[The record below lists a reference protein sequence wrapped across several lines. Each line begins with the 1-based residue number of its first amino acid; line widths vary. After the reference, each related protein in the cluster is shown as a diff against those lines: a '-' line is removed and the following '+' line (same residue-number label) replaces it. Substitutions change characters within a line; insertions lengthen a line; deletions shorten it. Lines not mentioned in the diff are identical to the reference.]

1 MALFFFK
8 CALCLYLLG
17 SLGYLLFIVFQIK
30 SLARISYLV
39 LFLGFLSHSLS
50 IGLWSFQ
57 NGYLPVHNLRES
69 LSFFAWAIIGVY
81 LLIQLRS
88 NILVLGSF
96 LSPLASV
103 MMISSSFLPLQT
115 ETVNPLIRNLWLM
128 IHVGTIFVG
137 NGVFA
142 VAFLAGIMYL
152 IQERQIKSK
161 HFGPFYHR
169 LPSLEVLDSLNYN
182 CLILGFPLLTLGM
195 VSGAVFAQYTL
206 GTFWRW
212 DPKEVWSLI
221 TWLIYAVL
229 LHGRLVA
236 GWRGRRS
243 AMISIIGFLVLTL
256 SFLGGIFLVKGYH
269 SFSAFR
275 TSTPEVWQ
283 TGPRKNI
290 EDPRTKM
297 R

>member
-1 MALFFFK
+1 MAPIFFK
-8 CALCLYLLG
+8 CALSLYLLG
-17 SLGYLLFIVFQIK
+17 SLGYLFFIVFQIK
-30 SLARISYLV
+30 PLARISYLV
-39 LFLGFLSHSLS
+39 LFLGFLSHSWF
-50 IGLWSFQ
+50 IGLWSVQ
-57 NGYLPVHNLRES
+57 SGYLPVHNLRES

-81 LLIQLRS
+81 LLIQLRF
-88 NILVLGSF
+88 NIQVLGSF
-96 LSPLASV
+96 LSPLALV

-115 ETVNPLIRNLWLM
+115 DMVNPLVRNLWLL
-128 IHVGTIFVG
+128 IHVGTIFIG
-137 NGVFA
+137 NGAFA
-142 VAFLAGIMYL
+142 VAFLAGIMVL

-161 HFGPFYHR
+161 HFGLFYHR

-195 VSGAVFAQYTL
+195 LSGAIFAQYTL

-243 AMISIIGFLVLTL
+243 AMISIVGFLVLTF
-256 SFLGGIFLVKGYH
+256 SFLGVNFFVKGYH
-269 SFSAFR
+269 SFSAFKAPA
-275 TSTPEVWQ
+275 TEVWQ
-283 TGPRKNI
+283 TGPGKNI
-290 EDPRTKM
+290 QK
-297 R
+297 